1 MYYQEHRESI
11 LIKVKAYRESH
22 KEQIREYKKR
32 YEQTYV
38 RDIEKTRALERAR
51 YNPEKRRETYLA
63 KKAEKHL
70 AKKEKQGLQA
80 EKYLAKKTEKHLA
93 KKEKQGLQRAAKKEN
108 KKNIEEN
115 KRMEI
120 LERNK
125 QKWLEHE
132 KREQLKAELN
142 KIRTEVT
149 YEHEGKLYYNFYI
162 LRRIKSSLQSRES
175 SVSAESFSKATP

>member
-1 MYYQEHRESI
+1 MYYKEHRESI
-11 LIKVKAYRESH
+11 LRKVKAYRESH

-38 RDIEKTRALERAR
+38 RDIERTRALERAR
-51 YNPEKRRETYLA
+51 YNPEKRRE
-63 KKAEKHL
+63 KHL
-70 AKKEKQGLQA
+70 ANKEKQGAIRA
-80 EKYLAKKTEKHLA
+80 EKKE
-93 KKEKQGLQRAAKKEN
+93 EKQIN
-108 KKNIEEN
+108 KIKIEEA

-120 LERNK
+120 HERNK
-125 QKWLEHE
+125 LKWLEHE
-132 KREQLKAELN
+132 KREQLKAELK

-175 SVSAESFSKATP
+175 SVSTESFSGATP